1 MKTIRIATMAG
12 VMALPMLLAG
22 GLGLAHAEDVTIGL
36 ATAQTGGLAFAD
48 QPSLAGFKLAVDE
61 INERGGLGGK
71 FKITLDVKDT
81 RSDTAATVQAAQELV
96 AAGVKVLIT
105 PCDADPSIAAGQ
117 ISQPAGIP
125 TFTFCGST
133 PTIPDAVGDY
143 MFGTYPA
150 DNAQAAILADFAVSK
165 GYKTGYI
172 LKSPDSAYT
181 LKLPEYFAQVFT
193 AKGGAIAG
201 EGSYTMG
208 QQDFAAEVTK
218 IKALDPQPDFIMTAA
233 YEPDFPAFIQQL
245 RGAGITA
252 PVIGSDGIDSP
263 TITGLGAVADG
274 VVHTTAGYASEG
286 SKLKA
291 FYDKFAEKTGAA
303 PETVYVATGYEI
315 PYILD
320 AAVAAAGTMDGAAL
334 RDAIANLKDV
344 DGVTGKITYAGTN
357 RMPSR
362 DITLV
367 EINGGTRT
375 PVLTATPDPV
385 SVPAP

>member
-1 MKTIRIATMAG
+1 MKMLRIATLAG
-12 VMALPMLLAG
+12 VVALPMFIAG
-22 GLGLAHAEDVTIGL
+22 GPAAAEDVTIGL
-36 ATAQTGGLAFAD
+36 ATAQTGGLAPYD
-48 QPSLAGFKLAVDE
+48 QPSFAGFKMAIDE
-61 INERGGLGGK
+61 INAKGGLGGK
-71 FKITLDVKDT
+71 YKVTLDVRDT

-117 ISQPAGIP
+117 ISQAAQIP

-133 PTIPDAVGDY
+133 PTITGAVGDF
-143 MFGTYPA
+143 MFGDYPA
-150 DNAQAAILADFAVSK
+150 DNAQAAILADYAASK
-165 GYKTGYI
+165 GYKSVYI

-181 LKLPEYFAQVFT
+181 LKLPEYFGQVFT
-193 AKGGAIAG
+193 AKGGSIAG
-201 EGSYTMG
+201 EGTYTMG

-218 IKALDPQPDFIMTAA
+218 IKSLNPLPDAIMTAA

-245 RGAGITA
+245 RGAGIAT

-263 TITGLGAVADG
+263 TITGLGAIADG
-274 VVHTTAGYASEG
+274 VVHTTAGYPTEG
-286 SKLKA
+286 SKLRA
-291 FYDKFAEKTGAA
+291 FYDKFKEKTGAA

-315 PYILD
+315 PYLLD
-320 AAVAAAGTMDGAAL
+320 AAVTAAGTMDGPAL

-344 DGVTGKITYAGTN
+344 ETVTGKITYAGTN

-367 EINGGTRT
+367 EIRGGTRSLI
-375 PVLTATPDPV
+375 LTATPDPA